1 MLLQTFIC
9 KKTQM
14 HKTLPLV
21 MLQILHCTA
30 KHDNCKFPIQT
41 KLCIKIFFASVLAD
55 EKYMY

>member
-1 MLLQTFIC
+1 MLLHIFIC

-14 HKTLPLV
+14 HKMLPPV

-41 KLCIKIFFASVLAD
+41 KELRINIFFA
-55 EKYMY
+55 KWT